1 MQVFR
6 ALTRLLPQRASATLP
21 AEEDASIVSNTLPE
35 RWGHSLFWR
44 TFVMMAAVLALS
56 SAGWYISIKTV
67 EVQPRAEQT
76 ARQMAMLVNLTRTA
90 LIYTEPLNRIS
101 LVQVLREEHGI
112 GLRVREHNDRIVP
125 FKHGLIDDRVQQELS
140 TILGP
145 DTIIANAVNGH
156 EGLWIGFTIE
166 GDPYWLQAD
175 ASRILPLDGRTWL
188 VWITMAAALSLMGA
202 ALMAGLL
209 NRPLQHLLHAI
220 NKVREGDYAGSRLD
234 EYVST
239 RELREVNMGF
249 NRMAEQLA
257 VAEQTRAVMLAGIS
271 HDLRTP
277 LARLRLET
285 ELSVDNEETRNLM
298 VADIEQA
305 DNIINKF
312 MDYARPESRHHTTV
326 NVHDVVQTCAY
337 PYLNAEDMQVQ
348 VDVSEKLNVKGD
360 EVELVRVISNL
371 IENTRRYGKSP
382 DGIAHV
388 RIAAR
393 QDARYVYLTIRD
405 QGAGVDNAVLDRLT
419 QPFFRADAARTSAI
433 GSGLGLAIVS
443 KVIEHMGGKLVLSNH
458 PQGGLQALLQMPRV
472 K

>member
-1 MQVFR
+1 
-6 ALTRLLPQRASATLP
+6 
-21 AEEDASIVSNTLPE
+21 
-35 RWGHSLFWR
+35 
-44 TFVMMAAVLALS
+44 
-56 SAGWYISIKTV
+56 
-67 EVQPRAEQT
+67 
-76 ARQMAMLVNLTRTA
+76 
-90 LIYTEPLNRIS
+90 
-101 LVQVLREEHGI
+101 
-112 GLRVREHNDRIVP
+112 
-125 FKHGLIDDRVQQELS
+125 
-140 TILGP
+140 
-145 DTIIANAVNGH
+145 
-156 EGLWIGFTIE
+156 
-166 GDPYWLQAD
+166 
-175 ASRILPLDGRTWL
+175 
-188 VWITMAAALSLMGA
+188 
-202 ALMAGLL
+202 MAGLL
-209 NRPLQHLLHAI
+209 NRPLQHLLQAI

-249 NRMAEQLA
+249 NRMAEHMA

-285 ELSVDNEETRNLM
+285 ELSVDNEETRKLM

-312 MDYARPESRHHTTV
+312 MDYARPESRNHTTV

-348 VDVSEKLNVKGD
+348 VNVNEKLNVKGD

-382 DGIAHV
+382 DGITRV